1 MIDLDLLESA
11 VKKVWYTRTEEE
23 DAVHSHVISELGI
36 LDIITRLRQAEKDAA
51 RYRSANERA
60 ESLISYIDCEVSEL
74 VKNDYS
80 RYCELDGIAT
90 ETGYYLKAM
99 KCEQ

>member
-1 MIDLDLLESA
+1 MIDLGKVERRCKEVIENGYGKHPVIECASA
-11 VKKVWYTRTEEE
+11 ECVM
-23 DAVHSHVISELGI
+23 EL
-36 LDIITRLRQAEKDAA
+36 ITRLRQAEKDAE

-80 RYCELDGIAT
+80 RCCELDGIAT
-90 ETGYYLKAM
+90 ETGYYLRAM

>member
-1 MIDLDLLESA
+1 MIDLDDELARMECLLERRERWA
-11 VKKVWYTRTEEE
+11 LGVTCNEM
-23 DAVHSHVISELGI
+23 IEL
-36 LDIITRLRQAEKDAA
+36 ITRLRQAEKDAA

-90 ETGYYLKAM
+90 ETGHYLRAM
-99 KCEQ
+99 KCEP